1 MLIKTLK
8 KIVGVLFAI
17 SKDLKAIRKA
27 LEKKSESNTSHQ
39 WIEDYID
46 ERLTAK
52 KHRIDYL
59 KSVKAVDESINKDLK
74 ES

>member
-1 MLIKTLK
+1 MYIKTLK

-27 LEKKSESNTSHQ
+27 LEEQNKTLVIQGEFKPFESIEEFQKCTNPHQ

-46 ERLTAK
+46 ERLAAK
-52 KHRIDYL
+52 KR
-59 KSVKAVDESINKDLK
+59 N
-74 ES
+74 

>member
-1 MLIKTLK
+1 MYIKTLK

-17 SKDLKAIRKA
+17 SKDLKGIRKA
-27 LEKKSESNTSHQ
+27 LEKKSESNISHE

-52 KHRIDYL
+52 KR
-59 KSVKAVDESINKDLK
+59 N
-74 ES
+74 